1 VSDEDVEQMIEGLRD
16 ASASLQPVEDRGAE
30 SGDTVTVNFYG
41 KFLDHPD
48 EEDIKAEDV
57 DVVLA
62 GEGVQQEFT
71 DNLLGVKPDEERTFA
86 VEYPADF
93 SSKGLAGRKV
103 EYKAQVSALRTKELP
118 EVDDEW
124 ARSLGDQFDSVATLR
139 EKIREDLDKRAAAEA
154 DHRVR
159 NDVMRKLLE
168 THRFEVPQTLV
179 EQQTSHRLES
189 VVRDMI
195 GRGIDPRGTELNW
208 EGARNE
214 LKEQAEA
221 DVRATML
228 LEQIAEE
235 EKITVSD
242 EEVEAEIDALVA
254 TSRQPKEQVRA
265 ALTKD
270 GGERSIATTLR
281 NRKALDLLVE
291 NALVTEEEWS
301 KEKET
306 APATK
311 DE

>member
-1 VSDEDVEQMIEGLRD
+1 
-16 ASASLQPVEDRGAE
+16 
-30 SGDTVTVNFYG
+30 VTVNFSG
-41 KFLDHPD
+41 KFLDNPD

-71 DNLLGVKPDEERTFA
+71 DNLLGVKPDEERTFT
-86 VEYPADF
+86 VEYPEDF

-103 EYKAQVSALRTKELP
+103 EYKAQVTALRTKELP

-124 ARSLGDQFDSVATLR
+124 AKSLGDEFDSLATLR

-154 DHRVR
+154 DHRIR

-168 THRFEVPQTLV
+168 THKFEVPQTLV

-189 VVRDMI
+189 VIRDMI
-195 GRGIDPRGTELNW
+195 GRGIDPRHAELNW

-214 LKEQAEA
+214 LKEQAET

-242 EEVEAEIDALVA
+242 EEVEAEIDAIVA

-281 NRKALDLLVE
+281 NRKALDLLIE

-301 KEKET
+301 EEKEK
-306 APATK
+306 APAIN
-311 DE
+311 DQ

>member
-1 VSDEDVEQMIEGLRD
+1 M
-16 ASASLQPVEDRGAE
+16 EDRGAE

-41 KFLDHPD
+41 KYLDNPD
-48 EEDIKAEDV
+48 EEPIKAEDV

-71 DNLLGVKPDEERTFA
+71 DNLLGAKPEEERSFT
-86 VEYPADF
+86 VEYPEDF
-93 SSKGLAGRKV
+93 SSKGLAGKKV
-103 EYKAQVSALRTKELP
+103 EYKAQVTAVRTKEVP

-124 ARSLGDQFDSVATLR
+124 AKSLGDEFDSVATLR
-139 EKIREDLDKRAAAEA
+139 KKIREDLDKRAAAEA
-154 DHRVR
+154 DQRTR
-159 NDVMRKLLE
+159 IEVMRKLLE
-168 THRFEVPQTLV
+168 THQFEVPQTLV

-195 GRGIDPRGTELNW
+195 GRGIDPRHSELNW

-214 LKEQAEA
+214 LKGQAEE

-242 EEVEAEIDALVA
+242 EEVEAEIDAIVA

-270 GGERSIATTLR
+270 GGERSIATRLR
-281 NRKALDLLVE
+281 NRKALDLLFE

-301 KEKET
+301 EEKDKG
-306 APATK
+306 PAIN